1 MLDGKE
7 DKKEFSGS
15 GPHQDIRERHN
26 GIEKKEREE
35 PGKGEATGN
44 EYRTEYEYNTGN
56 GHGTESRDCPGSHHR
71 SGI

>member
-26 GIEKKEREE
+26 EIEKKEREK
-35 PGKGEATGN
+35 PGKGEKA
-44 EYRTEYEYNTGN
+44 
-56 GHGTESRDCPGSHHR
+56 
-71 SGI
+71 